1 MAIRLPLKGVLD
13 EYHAVSSV
21 ATTAYTFTMPQDI
34 DNVVVKMSSVVQTG
48 GGVSATLQ
56 TTDDGGTTWYDVA
69 RTSVVSAAN
78 GVTAEWIT
86 AATIANGGA
95 IGRAGAST
103 LASGAETGLP
113 ILSPLGRV
121 QLIYS
126 TAGMANGGVRV
137 QVMTGSQSAS
147 SN

>member
-1 MAIRLPLKGVLD
+1 MAIRLPLKGLLD
-13 EYHAVSSV
+13 ETHSASSV
-21 ATTAYTFTMPQDI
+21 ATTAYTFTIPQDT
-34 DNVVVKMSSVVQTG
+34 DSVVVKLASATTTG

-56 TTDDGGTTWYDVA
+56 TTDDGGTTWYDIA
-69 RTSVVSAAN
+69 RTSVVSAVN
-78 GVTAEWIT
+78 STTAEWIT
-86 AATIANGGA
+86 ATTVSNAGA
-95 IGRAGAST
+95 VGRAGAST
-103 LASGAETGLP
+103 LGVGAESQLP

>member
-1 MAIRLPLKGVLD
+1 MAIRLPLQNVFDVTHG
-13 EYHAVSSV
+13 ASSV
-21 ATTAYTFTMPQDI
+21 ATVAYTFTLPQDT

-78 GVTAEWIT
+78 NTTAEFIT
-86 AATIANGGA
+86 AATISNSGG
-95 IGRAGAST
+95 IGRASAST
-103 LASGAETGLP
+103 LASGAESGLP
-113 ILSPLGRV
+113 ILSQLGRV

-126 TAGMANGGVRV
+126 TAGMSNGGVRV
-137 QVMTGSQSAS
+137 QVMTAQQAS
-147 SN
+147 TS

>member
-1 MAIRLPLKGVLD
+1 MSIRLPLQGILD
-13 EYHAVSSV
+13 QTHSTSSV
-21 ATTAYTFTMPQDI
+21 ATTAYTFTLPQDV
-34 DNVVVKMSSVVQTG
+34 DNVVVKLSSVATTG

-56 TTDDGGTTWYDVA
+56 TTDDGGTTWYDIA

-78 GVTAEWIT
+78 GTTAEWIT
-86 AATIANGGA
+86 AATISHAGA

-103 LASGAETGLP
+103 LGTGAESQLP

-137 QVMTGSQSAS
+137 QVLTGSQSPRA
-147 SN
+147 